1 MKTGFQTMT
10 TQTLDQKTIAL
21 LVSTGGLR
29 EVRAV
34 REGPAWAL
42 QCRIGQDWLAV
53 RSARQELRL
62 WSSLDTLERFCV
74 AAGVRQLTIEL

>member
-1 MKTGFQTMT
+1 MT

-34 REGPAWAL
+34 REGAAWAL
-42 QCRIGQDWLAV
+42 QGRIGQDWLAV

-74 AAGVRQLTIEL
+74 VAGIKQMLVEF

>member
-1 MKTGFQTMT
+1 MQ
-10 TQTLDQKTIAL
+10 TQTLDQKTMAML
-21 LVSTGGLR
+21 LTTGGLR

-34 REGPAWAL
+34 REGPAWSL
-42 QCRIGQDWLAV
+42 QGRIGQDWLPI

-74 AAGVRQLTIEL
+74 AAGVRQLIVEL

>member
-1 MKTGFQTMT
+1 MT
-10 TQTLDQKTIAL
+10 QALDQKTIAL

-34 REGPAWAL
+34 REGAAWAL
-42 QCRIGQDWLAV
+42 QGRIGQDWLAV

-74 AAGVRQLTIEL
+74 VAGIKQMLVEF

>member
-1 MKTGFQTMT
+1 MT

-21 LVSTGGLR
+21 LISTGGVR

-34 REGPAWAL
+34 REGSAWSL
-42 QCRIGQDWLAV
+42 QGRIGQDWLPI

-74 AAGVRQLTIEL
+74 AAGVKQVLIEL

>member
-1 MKTGFQTMT
+1 MI
-10 TQTLDQKTIAL
+10 QTLDQKTIAL

-34 REGPAWAL
+34 REGPAWGL
-42 QCRIGQDWLAV
+42 QGRIGQEWLPV

-74 AAGVRQLTIEL
+74 AAGFRQLIIEL

>member
-1 MKTGFQTMT
+1 MT

-21 LVSTGGLR
+21 LVNTGGLR

-42 QCRIGQDWLAV
+42 QGRIGQDWLAV

-74 AAGVRQLTIEL
+74 AAGVKQLLIEL

>member
-1 MKTGFQTMT
+1 MP

-34 REGPAWAL
+34 REGAAWAL
-42 QCRIGQDWLAV
+42 QGRIGQDWLAV

-74 AAGVRQLTIEL
+74 AAGIKQMLVEF

>member
-1 MKTGFQTMT
+1 MT
-10 TQTLDQKTIAL
+10 QALDQKTIAL

-34 REGPAWAL
+34 REGAAWAL
-42 QCRIGQDWLAV
+42 QGRIGLDWLAV

-74 AAGVRQLTIEL
+74 AAGIKQMLVEF

>member
-1 MKTGFQTMT
+1 MKTGFQTMP

-34 REGPAWAL
+34 REGAAWAL
-42 QCRIGQDWLAV
+42 QGRIGQDWLAV

-74 AAGVRQLTIEL
+74 AAGIKQMLVEF

>member
-1 MKTGFQTMT
+1 MNTQT
-10 TQTLDQKTIAL
+10 TLDQKTMAL
-21 LVSTGGLR
+21 LISTGGLR

-34 REGPAWAL
+34 REGSAWSL
-42 QCRIGQDWLAV
+42 QGRIGQDWLPI

-74 AAGVRQLTIEL
+74 AAGVKEVLVEL